1 MLAIDETVANRPD
14 LQGAYFDG
22 SLELLREFAV
32 TIDVDTAL
40 PRLSAIVSKMLPHD
54 ALRMACFDERGQLV
68 VNASTADVPDITTC
82 DGEDVIIDD
91 LRTRKL
97 GASAAPAPHAPE
109 RVQDKIDAE
118 LRMVGLE
125 HFSEMIAERMTL
137 LEVLA
142 GRFNND
148 SRIIRRLC
156 LEVMDRIASTL
167 EPSLRSTLDAACT
180 RDMSIAA
187 YLHDIGKSGPFG
199 ASQESQEAIV
209 KLYAVENVADPDQTI
224 AKTVRMNFSF
234 EEAESILDHLGSCG
248 LRSADTMRTF
258 WDRHGYWTHDIL
270 EADSEDI
277 PSRARVVAGSHHMD
291 RGIDPYKL
299 SSGDYVAMLENRI
312 LMAVDKYQAAV
323 ARGQKA
329 HGEAMNVIKR
339 ILSPKYDSD
348 VMMNHVLEVLDA
360 IGKEETLLEQAA

>member
-1 MLAIDETVANRPD
+1 MLVIEESVADRPD

-22 SLELLREFAV
+22 SLELLRELAV
-32 TIDVDTAL
+32 TIDLDTAL

-68 VNASTADVPDITTC
+68 VNASTPDVPEITTC

-91 LRTRKL
+91 LRTREL
-97 GASAAPAPHAPE
+97 GASAAPHAPE
-109 RVQDKIDAE
+109 RVQDKIGAE

-125 HFSEMIAERMTL
+125 HFGEMIAERMTL

-142 GRFNND
+142 VRFNND

-167 EPSLRSTLDAACT
+167 EPSLRSTLDAAST

-187 YLHDIGKSGPFG
+187 YLHDIGKSGPFD
-199 ASQESQEAIV
+199 ASQESQKAVV

-234 EEAESILDHLGSCG
+234 EEAESILDHLSSCG
-248 LRSADTMRTF
+248 LRSTDTMRTF

-329 HGEAMNVIKR
+329 HGEAMNVIKK

-360 IGKEETLLEQAA
+360 IGKDETLLEQAA

>member
-1 MLAIDETVANRPD
+1 MRRSNRMKSRLD
-14 LQGAYFDG
+14 VKEQQREEV
-22 SLELLREFAV
+22 LE
-32 TIDVDTAL
+32 
-40 PRLSAIVSKMLPHD
+40 
-54 ALRMACFDERGQLV
+54 
-68 VNASTADVPDITTC
+68 
-82 DGEDVIIDD
+82 
-91 LRTRKL
+91 
-97 GASAAPAPHAPE
+97 
-109 RVQDKIDAE
+109 KIDAE
-118 LRMVGLE
+118 LHMVGLE
-125 HFSEMIAERMTL
+125 HFSEMIAQRMTL

-142 GRFNND
+142 ARFNND
-148 SRIIRRLC
+148 SRVIRRVC

-167 EPSLRSTLDAACT
+167 EPSLRSTLDADST

-199 ASQESQEAIV
+199 ASQESQKAIV

-234 EEAESILDHLGSCG
+234 EEAKSILEHLGSCG
-248 LRSADTMRTF
+248 IRSTDTMRAF

-291 RGIDPYKL
+291 RGIDPYGF

-323 ARGQKA
+323 VRGRKT
-329 HGEAMNVIKR
+329 HGEAMDVIKR
-339 ILSPKYDSD
+339 ILSPKYESD
-348 VMMNHVLEVLDA
+348 VMMNRVLKVLDA
-360 IGKEETLLEQAA
+360 IGKGETLFEEAA